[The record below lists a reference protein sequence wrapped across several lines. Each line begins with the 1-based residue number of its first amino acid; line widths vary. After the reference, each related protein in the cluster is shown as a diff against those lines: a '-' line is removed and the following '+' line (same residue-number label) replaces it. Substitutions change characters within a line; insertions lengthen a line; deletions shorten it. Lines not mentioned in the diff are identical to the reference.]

1 MLTNN
6 TSLVISTS
14 KVKNEL
20 KKFRNEIYGF
30 DKLKFESLY
39 SALSLDIGILINHF
53 EINENDENE
62 LKFLIGVFLDVSN
75 LFGQSESNIDGIT
88 VVSNWNKLSSA
99 QREQQKKSVLKLK
112 KSSDFFY
119 SIQLIRETNALDSS
133 HLRKIILTISDFLI
147 NADGVKT
154 DFEIKRRTEI
164 ENLINNSSDKIG
176 IRNEKNIKELFK
188 KNAIETKEGK
198 VFLVKFGDLKKV
210 LSLNQKELIQFDGDF
225 IRKIILSF
233 KFLNDLE
240 KDIRVS
246 EEKLNHSKSS
256 ELIETFFETLFSQIR
271 IFNYLFL
278 MISKQ
283 IENALNNDYIS
294 YYEVNTIFDS
304 LGIYISTS
312 EKTTHDLLNKIS
324 DGQVT
329 LSNQLNLISNQLSS
343 IELGINSLNH
353 NVVQLTRSVMS
364 LEMTMK
370 DGFNEMSSNL
380 QSIGNSINQGFNSL
394 SSNLEN
400 INSSIQYNNLIATIN
415 AYQNYRV
422 NSKVTNLLASK

>member
-20 KKFRNEIYGF
+20 KKFRNDISNI
-30 DKLKFESLY
+30 DTSKLESFY
-39 SALSLDIGILINHF
+39 SSLSLDIGILLNHF
-53 EINENDENE
+53 KINENDDNE
-62 LKFLIGVFLDVSN
+62 LKFLIGVFLDISI

-88 VVSNWNKLSSA
+88 VVSNWNKLSSS
-99 QREQQKKSVLKLK
+99 QREQQKTSVLKLK

-119 SIQLIRETNALDSS
+119 SIQLAKEDKELNSS
-133 HLRKIILTISDFLI
+133 HLKKIILLISDYLI

-164 ENLINNSSDKIG
+164 ENLINNTSDKIG
-176 IRNEKNIKELFK
+176 DRNKKNIEELFK
-188 KNAIETKEGK
+188 KNSIEVKDGK
-198 VFLVKFGDLKKV
+198 VFLTNFYDLKKII
-210 LSLNQKELIQFDGDF
+210 SLNQKELIQFDVDF

-233 KFLNDLE
+233 KFLDDLE
-240 KDIRVS
+240 KDIKVS

-343 IELGINSLNH
+343 IEMGINSLNQ
-353 NVVQLTRSVMS
+353 NVVKLTKSVMS

-370 DGFNEMSSNL
+370 DGFEEMSSNL
-380 QSIGNSINQGFNSL
+380 QSIGNSINQGFNTL

-400 INSSIQYNNLIATIN
+400 INSSIQYNNLITTIN

-422 NSKVTNLLASK
+422 NSKVTKLLE

>member
-6 TSLVISTS
+6 TGLVISTS

-20 KKFRNEIYGF
+20 KKFKNDIISF
-30 DKLKFESLY
+30 DKSKLESFY
-39 SALSLDIGILINHF
+39 SSLSLDIGILLNHF
-53 EINENDENE
+53 EIKENDENE
-62 LKFLIGVFLDVSN
+62 LKFLIGVFLDISI
-75 LFGQSESNIDGIT
+75 LFGQSESNVDGIT
-88 VVSNWNKLSSA
+88 VVSNWNKLSSS

-119 SIQLIRETNALDSS
+119 SVQLTREAKGLDSS
-133 HLRKIILTISDFLI
+133 HLKKIILLISDYLI

-154 DFEIKRRTEI
+154 DFEIKRRKEI

-176 IRNEKNIKELFK
+176 DRNEKNIKELFK
-188 KNAIETKEGK
+188 KNSIDTKNGK
-198 VFLVKFGDLKKV
+198 VFLAKFDDLKKV

-304 LGIYISTS
+304 LGIYISNS

-343 IELGINSLNH
+343 IELGINSLNQ
-353 NVVQLTRSVMS
+353 NVVKLTRSVMS

-394 SSNLEN
+394 SSNLN
-400 INSSIQYNNLIATIN
+400 KINSSIQYNNLITTIN

-422 NSKVTNLLASK
+422 NSKVTKLLE

>member
-6 TSLVISTS
+6 TGLVISTS

-20 KKFRNEIYGF
+20 KKFKNEIISF
-30 DKLKFESLY
+30 DKSKLESFY
-39 SALSLDIGILINHF
+39 SSLSLDIGILLNHF
-53 EINENDENE
+53 EIKENDENE
-62 LKFLIGVFLDVSN
+62 LKFLIGVLLDISI
-75 LFGQSESNIDGIT
+75 LFGQSESNVDGIT
-88 VVSNWNKLSSA
+88 VVSNWNKLSSS

-119 SIQLIRETNALDSS
+119 SVQLTREDKGLDSS
-133 HLRKIILTISDFLI
+133 HLKKIILLISDYLI

-154 DFEIKRRTEI
+154 DFETKRRKEI

-176 IRNEKNIKELFK
+176 DRNEKNIKELFK
-188 KNAIETKEGK
+188 KKSIDTKDGK
-198 VFLVKFGDLKKV
+198 VFLAKFDDLKKV

-240 KDIRVS
+240 KDIRDS
-246 EEKLNHSKSS
+246 EEKLNQSKSS
-256 ELIETFFETLFSQIR
+256 ELIETFFEALFSQIR

-343 IELGINSLNH
+343 IEMGLNSLNQ
-353 NVVQLTRSVMS
+353 NVVKFTRSVMS

-394 SSNLEN
+394 SSNLEK
-400 INSSIQYNNLIATIN
+400 INSSIQYNNLITTIN

-422 NSKVTNLLASK
+422 NSKVTKLLE

>member
-20 KKFRNEIYGF
+20 KKFKDEIISF
-30 DKLKFESLY
+30 DKSKLESFY
-39 SALSLDIGILINHF
+39 TSLSLDIGILLNHF
-53 EINENDENE
+53 EIKENDENE
-62 LKFLIGVFLDVSN
+62 LKFLIGVFLDISI

-88 VVSNWNKLSSA
+88 VVSNWNKLSSS

-119 SIQLIRETNALDSS
+119 SVQLTRETKELDAS
-133 HLRKIILTISDFLI
+133 HLKKIILLISDYLI

-154 DFEIKRRTEI
+154 DFETKRRTEI
-164 ENLINNSSDKIG
+164 ENLINNSSDKIED
-176 IRNEKNIKELFK
+176 RNEKNIEELFK
-188 KNAIETKEGK
+188 KNSIDTNDGK
-198 VFLVKFGDLKKV
+198 VFLTKFDDLKKV

-324 DGQVT
+324 DGQLT

-343 IELGINSLNH
+343 IELGINSLNQ
-353 NVVQLTRSVMS
+353 NVVKLTRSVMS

-394 SSNLEN
+394 SSNLDK
-400 INSSIQYNNLIATIN
+400 INSSIQYNNLITTIN

-422 NSKVTNLLASK
+422 NSKVTKLLE

>member
-20 KKFRNEIYGF
+20 KKFKNEITSF
-30 DKLKFESLY
+30 DKSKLESFY
-39 SALSLDIGILINHF
+39 TSLSLDIGILLNRF
-53 EINENDENE
+53 EIKENDEDE
-62 LKFLIGVFLDVSN
+62 LKFLIGVFLDISI

-88 VVSNWNKLSSA
+88 VVSNWNKLSSS
-99 QREQQKKSVLKLK
+99 QRELQKKSVLKLK

-119 SIQLIRETNALDSS
+119 SVQLTKETKGIDSS
-133 HLRKIILTISDFLI
+133 YIKKIILLISDYLI

-164 ENLINNSSDKIG
+164 ENLINNSSEQIVD
-176 IRNEKNIKELFK
+176 RNEENIKELFK
-188 KNAIETKEGK
+188 KNSIDTKNGK
-198 VFLVKFGDLKKV
+198 VFLTKFDDLKKV

-304 LGIYISTS
+304 LGIYISNS

-343 IELGINSLNH
+343 IELGINSLNQ
-353 NVVQLTRSVMS
+353 NVVKLTRSVMS

-394 SSNLEN
+394 SSNLDK
-400 INSSIQYNNLIATIN
+400 INSSIQYNNLITTIN

-422 NSKVTNLLASK
+422 NSKVTKLLE

>member
-20 KKFRNEIYGF
+20 KKFKDEITSF
-30 DKLKFESLY
+30 DKSKLESFY
-39 SALSLDIGILINHF
+39 TSLSLDIGILLNRF
-53 EINENDENE
+53 EIKENDEDE
-62 LKFLIGVFLDVSN
+62 LKFLIGVFLDISI

-88 VVSNWNKLSSA
+88 VVSNWNKLSSS

-119 SIQLIRETNALDSS
+119 SVQLTRETKGIRCIL
-133 HLRKIILTISDFLI
+133 HLKKIILLISDYLI

-154 DFEIKRRTEI
+154 DFETKRRTEI

-176 IRNEKNIKELFK
+176 DRNEENIEELFK
-188 KNAIETKEGK
+188 KNSIDTKDGK
-198 VFLVKFGDLKKV
+198 VFLTKFDDLKKV

-343 IELGINSLNH
+343 IELGINSLNQ
-353 NVVQLTRSVMS
+353 NVVKLTRSVMS

-394 SSNLEN
+394 SSNLDK
-400 INSSIQYNNLIATIN
+400 INSSIQI
-415 AYQNYRV
+415 
-422 NSKVTNLLASK
+422 

>member
-20 KKFRNEIYGF
+20 KKFRNDISSF
-30 DKLKFESLY
+30 DKSKLESFY
-39 SALSLDIGILINHF
+39 SSLSLDIGILLNHF
-53 EINENDENE
+53 EIKENNENE
-62 LKFLIGVFLDVSN
+62 LKFLVGVFLDISI
-75 LFGQSESNIDGIT
+75 LFGQLESNIDGIT
-88 VVSNWNKLSSA
+88 VVSNWNKLSSS
-99 QREQQKKSVLKLK
+99 QREHQKKSVLKLK

-119 SIQLIRETNALDSS
+119 SVQLTRESKELNSS
-133 HLRKIILTISDFLI
+133 HLKKIILLISDYLI
-147 NADGVKT
+147 NADGLKT

-164 ENLINNSSDKIG
+164 ENLINNSSDEIG
-176 IRNEKNIKELFK
+176 DRNEKNIEELFK
-188 KNAIETKEGK
+188 KNSIETKDGK
-198 VFLVKFGDLKKV
+198 VFLTNFDDLKKI
-210 LSLNQKELIQFDGDF
+210 LSLNQKELIQFDVDF

-240 KDIRVS
+240 KDIKVS

-343 IELGINSLNH
+343 IEMGINSLNQ
-353 NVVQLTRSVMS
+353 NVVKLTKSVMS

-370 DGFNEMSSNL
+370 DGFKEMSSNL
-380 QSIGNSINQGFNSL
+380 QSIGNSINQGFNTLSL
-394 SSNLEN
+394 NLDK
-400 INSSIQYNNLIATIN
+400 INSSIKYNNLITTIN

-422 NSKVTNLLASK
+422 NSKVTKLLE